1 MKLNLPAFEY
11 QLKKIDDKVHIFDI
25 IRKKFLFLTP
35 EEWVRQHFVH
45 FLITKYHYPKSL
57 MTTERGLYYNKIQ
70 KRTDIVV
77 YDRNGKP
84 FLIVEC
90 KATNIP
96 INQKVFNQ
104 VAMYN
109 KVHQAPYVC
118 VTNGL
123 VHYCCKIDLKNNHF
137 NFLEDLPPLP

>member
-1 MKLNLPAFEY
+1 
-11 QLKKIDDKVHIFDI
+11 
-25 IRKKFLFLTP
+25 
-35 EEWVRQHFVH
+35 
-45 FLITKYHYPKSL
+45 